1 MNINYIKD
9 VEKIDV
15 ILNEKKEKEELLNN
29 KEESNY
35 SEDFDSL
42 LEQEKAKLVKAQK
55 EIKIR
60 QLQAQKEYF
69 ELLKHNRKITK
80 IR

>member
-9 VEKIDV
+9 VERIDE
-15 ILNEKKEKEELLNN
+15 ILSEKKSKEELLNN
-29 KEESNY
+29 KEEKKY
-35 SEDFDSL
+35 KEDFDSL
-42 LEQEKAKLVKAQK
+42 LEQEKAKLIKTRK

-60 QLQAQKEYF
+60 QLKGQKEYF
-69 ELLKHNRKITK
+69 ELLSQNKITK

>member
-9 VEKIDV
+9 VEKNDV

-35 SEDFDSL
+35 SEDFASL
-42 LEQEKAKLVKAQK
+42 LEEEKAKLVKAQK

>member
-29 KEESNY
+29 KEEKNY
-35 SEDFDSL
+35 IEDFDSL